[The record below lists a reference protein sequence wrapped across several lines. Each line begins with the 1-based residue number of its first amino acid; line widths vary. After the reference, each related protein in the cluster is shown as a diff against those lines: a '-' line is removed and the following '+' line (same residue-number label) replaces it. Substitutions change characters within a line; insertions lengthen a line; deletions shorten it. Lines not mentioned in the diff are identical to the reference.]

1 LSSED
6 FAACDRRGSEKVPS
20 RCEVGGETRFVCIR
34 FGKDPSLAS
43 TNISPLTHSRPSS
56 SLFFLSS
63 LNHQEVRPSFP
74 FCSLVHSSTAH

>member
-6 FAACDRRGSEKVPS
+6 FAACDRCGSEKVPS
-20 RCEVGGETRFVCIR
+20 RCEVGSETRFICIR
-34 FGKDPSLAS
+34 FGKDPLLTL

-74 FCSLVHSSTAH
+74 FYSFIYSLTAY